1 MVCAVINGE
10 DLPHKNELIEKLT
23 EIPSVKSIVLNINRD
38 RTNVIL
44 GKECVTV
51 WGNDCIYDVLC
62 GVKVRLSPLSFYQ
75 VNHDMAQQ
83 LYEKAAEYACLS
95 GKETVLDMYC
105 GTGTI
110 GLSMAKKAKRIIGAE
125 IVPEAVLDA
134 KRNALENGIEN
145 AEFIC
150 ADAGEAAQELL
161 SRGIK
166 PMWCCLTRRAKLL
179 RNAFGGNSKNVAR
192 THSLCVVRPVYSR
205 KGLL

>member
-83 LYEKAAEYACLS
+83 LYERRQ
-95 GKETVLDMYC
+95 
-105 GTGTI
+105 
-110 GLSMAKKAKRIIGAE
+110 SMPVSAAKRPCSICIAE
-125 IVPEAVLDA
+125 
-134 KRNALENGIEN
+134 R
-145 AEFIC
+145 
-150 ADAGEAAQELL
+150 AQ
-161 SRGIK
+161 
-166 PMWCCLTRRAKLL
+166 
-179 RNAFGGNSKNVAR
+179 
-192 THSLCVVRPVYSR
+192 
-205 KGLL
+205 